1 MLWSR
6 LGNGHISLTAA
17 GAVIELRSLGRCGGL
32 GCELPFPHLGQC
44 SLSIQ
49 GWEEERKDRQCNK
62 NTKWAN
68 ICMFF
73 EKIFIIIYM
82 ENIRLCDLK
91 V

>member
-1 MLWSR
+1 MWGTGLR
-6 LGNGHISLTAA
+6 AA
-17 GAVIELRSLGRCGGL
+17 FPSPGTMQPEHSGL
-32 GCELPFPHLGQC
+32 GG
-44 SLSIQ
+44 
-49 GWEEERKDRQCNK
+49 RKGRQCNK

-68 ICMFF
+68 MCMFF